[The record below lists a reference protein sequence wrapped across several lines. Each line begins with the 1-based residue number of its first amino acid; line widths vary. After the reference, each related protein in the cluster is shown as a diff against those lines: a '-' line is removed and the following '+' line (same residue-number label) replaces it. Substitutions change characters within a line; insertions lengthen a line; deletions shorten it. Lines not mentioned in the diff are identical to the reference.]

1 MHRLGAP
8 TFCGSKWG
16 PLCGGKSLSLVHRSQ
31 ENLIPLV
38 DNTLMQLKEDYLFL
52 KPFHFV
58 LVHLT
63 NEALLFPGWQ
73 GQRPARTRLGAVIVP

>member
-1 MHRLGAP
+1 
-8 TFCGSKWG
+8 
-16 PLCGGKSLSLVHRSQ
+16 
-31 ENLIPLV
+31 
-38 DNTLMQLKEDYLFL
+38 MQLKEDYLFL

-63 NEALLFPGWQ
+63 IEALLFPGWQ